1 MDLVVKGENQYKGFK
16 YRRFQKYNYDFKYNK
31 KEYLSK
37 IISHENIKHCQE
49 NKFIY
54 YIPKNKYHLI
64 ESFTI
69 SNNINLVSRIEFFID
84 DNLIQFIDYQEIHNI
99 SNKIPFWFNNIL
111 LPCYKFNK
119 NNLVIK
125 FYFNNLVN
133 ENIDMEIIGYRFKN
147 ERFLD
152 NIYYN
157 NEYLIE
163 QICFDKQYYI
173 SNDGLDIDVKN
184 DFSILNIIVRDQ
196 KGSLDSEFINNLV
209 VTFDDNEE
217 HTWNRENINPK
228 EKQDVKLSD
237 LTSIKKIKIKVDSE
251 QELDDKILN
260 LLGKNYN
267 LLRLDN

>member
-1 MDLVVKGENQYKGFK
+1 MELVVKGENQYKGFK
-16 YRRFQKYNYDFKYNK
+16 FKRFQKYNYDFKYNK

-37 IISHENIKHCQE
+37 IISYENIKSSQE
-49 NKFIY
+49 NTFVY
-54 YIPKNKYHLI
+54 NIPKNKYHLI

-69 SNNINLVSRIEFFID
+69 SNNINLISRIEFFID

-99 SNKIPFWFNNIL
+99 SNKIPFWFNSTL
-111 LPCYKFNK
+111 LPCYKFNR
-119 NNLVIK
+119 NNLIIK
-125 FYFNNLVN
+125 FLYNNLVN
-133 ENIDMEIIGYRFKN
+133 ENIDMEINGYRFKN

-163 QICFDKQYYI
+163 QICFDKEYNI
-173 SNDGLDIDVKN
+173 SNNVIDIKVKN
-184 DFSILNIIVRDQ
+184 DFSTLNIIIRDQ
-196 KGSLDSEFINNLV
+196 EGNLDSEFTNSLV

-217 HTWNRENINPK
+217 HSWNRENINPK

-237 LTSIKKIKIKVDSE
+237 LTSIKKIKIKVFSE

-260 LLGKNYN
+260 LVGKNYN

>member
-1 MDLVVKGENQYKGFK
+1 MELVVKGENQYKGFK
-16 YRRFQKYNYDFKYNK
+16 YKRFQKYNYDFKYNK

-37 IISHENIKHCQE
+37 IISYENIKPSHE
-49 NKFIY
+49 NTFVY
-54 YIPKNKYHLI
+54 NIPKNKYHLI

-69 SNNINLVSRIEFFID
+69 SNNINLISRIEFFID

-99 SNKIPFWFNNIL
+99 SNKIPFWFNSTL
-111 LPCYKFNK
+111 LPCYKFNR
-119 NNLVIK
+119 NNLIIK
-125 FYFNNLVN
+125 FSYNNLVN
-133 ENIDMEIIGYRFKN
+133 ENIDMEINGYRFKN

-163 QICFDKQYYI
+163 QICFDKEYNI

-184 DFSILNIIVRDQ
+184 DFSTLNIIIRDQ
-196 KGSLDSEFINNLV
+196 EGNLDSEFTNSLV

-237 LTSIKKIKIKVDSE
+237 LTSIKKIKIKVFSE

-260 LLGKNYN
+260 LVGKNYN